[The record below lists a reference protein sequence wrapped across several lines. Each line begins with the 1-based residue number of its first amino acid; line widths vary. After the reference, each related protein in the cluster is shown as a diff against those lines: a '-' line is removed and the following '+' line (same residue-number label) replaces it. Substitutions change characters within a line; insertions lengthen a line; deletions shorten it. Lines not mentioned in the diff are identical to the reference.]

1 MGVSFCPGTTST
13 ICLSVLPICGQF
25 YCRSVNDIFVI
36 YGLSF
41 SVADIQWSH
50 DDDVDDDGT
59 DGTASDDVDD
69 SDSGNDELAK
79 VLLMSCFVI
88 VSLFG
93 FCFF

>member
-1 MGVSFCPGTTST
+1 MDGCIIFPGTTSN

-36 YGLSF
+36 YGPSF

-50 DDDVDDDGT
+50 DDVDD

-88 VSLFG
+88 VSVFR
-93 FCFF
+93 FF

>member
-41 SVADIQWSH
+41 SVADIQWFH
-50 DDDVDDDGT
+50 DDD

-69 SDSGNDELAK
+69 SGNDELAI

-88 VSLFG
+88 VSLL
-93 FCFF
+93 CFLENL